1 MKQSLLIFSLMS
13 VVLTGCETLPDR
25 DPEFASVRPEVLHK
39 PVRNTGSIYQSNF
52 DLRLFEDQVARRV
65 GDIVT
70 IVFDEQMK
78 AKKDADSKIS
88 KSSDISVTIPS
99 IYGIDP
105 AVALAALGKNGM
117 SLDSEI
123 TAERDIQGKGNANQ
137 SNSLTGS
144 ISVTVVEVFSNGNLK
159 VRGEKR
165 VSLNQGSEYIRVSG
179 IIRATD
185 ITATNTV
192 NSSQLADATIMYT
205 GDGAVAD
212 ASRMGWAS
220 RLFMHW
226 SFPF

>member
-1 MKQSLLIFSLMS
+1 VKPCLI
-13 VVLTGCETLPDR
+13 E
-25 DPEFASVRPEVLHK
+25 PEFASVRPEVLHK

-70 IVFDEQMK
+70 IVFDEQMD
-78 AKKDADSKIS
+78 AKKDADLSVS
-88 KSSDISVTIPS
+88 KSSDISVTIPKM
-99 IYGIDP
+99 YGVDP
-105 AVALAALGKNGM
+105 AVAMAAFGKNGM

-123 TAERDIQGKGNANQ
+123 KAERDIQGKGDANQ

-144 ISVTVVEVFSNGNLK
+144 ISVTVVEVFTNGNLK

-205 GDGAVAD
+205 GDGAIAD